1 MEWYHNGIGMYM
13 AGTRGNYC
21 MRGKN
26 SEVNLPLKGKCAGKL
41 LLQNQMR
48 AHLVFVS
55 NTEIFQKEIN
65 LISSTYLS

>member
-1 MEWYHNGIGMYM
+1 
-13 AGTRGNYC
+13 
-21 MRGKN
+21 MRGVKTQ
-26 SEVNLPLKGKCAGKL
+26 EVKFPLKGKCAGKL

-65 LISSTYLS
+65 LISSKYLS